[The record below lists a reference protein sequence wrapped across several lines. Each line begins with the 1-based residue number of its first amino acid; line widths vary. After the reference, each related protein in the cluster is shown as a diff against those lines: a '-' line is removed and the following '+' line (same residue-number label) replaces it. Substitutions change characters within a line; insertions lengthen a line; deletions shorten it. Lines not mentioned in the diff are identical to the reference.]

1 MDVIK
6 VMIAIILTTQ
16 KVLAKMWN
24 WSLWLKARNSVKEF
38 QKPISD
44 WGRKFVLGNR
54 GLFRNG
60 SILTFFMLVATGTKI
75 YHFYVA
81 LTMLC

>member
-1 MDVIK
+1 MDVIE
-6 VMIAIILTTQ
+6 VMNAIISTTQ

-44 WGRKFVLGNR
+44 WGRKFVLGNEAFSAMDPF
-54 GLFRNG
+54 LPF
-60 SILTFFMLVATGTKI
+60 S
-75 YHFYVA
+75 
-81 LTMLC
+81 CS

>member
-16 KVLAKMWN
+16 KVLAKMRN
-24 WSLWLKARNSVKEF
+24 LSLWLKARNSVKEF

-44 WGRKFVLGNR
+44 WGRKFVLENR
-54 GLFRNG
+54 GLFRYG